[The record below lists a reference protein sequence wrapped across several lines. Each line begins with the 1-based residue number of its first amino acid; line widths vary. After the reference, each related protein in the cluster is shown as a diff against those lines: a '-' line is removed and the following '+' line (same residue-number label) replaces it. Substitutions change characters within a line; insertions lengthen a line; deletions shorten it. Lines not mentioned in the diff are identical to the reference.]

1 MQRGVLGPSTC
12 LRGAFAIAV
21 RRCRQGAQNGCS
33 ALPWCCQCTQ
43 KGCSGCLSLIRC
55 RQGDQNGSK
64 RFKNAQKGAKRLKKA
79 LEKAVR
85 ACPVPPVRSKRLF
98 EPASVP
104 PVRSKRLFESAVQ
117 DHSSKRL
124 DSATLCSAPL
134 CSALLS
140 PCMYMHGSTLVYN
153 LYKCSRSGPR
163 RSRSDPG
170 VLGFSLLRLKNTQKH
185 VNKGSERLKMIK
197 RAAAPPVRSKRLFE
211 SAVQDHSLKKLDSAT
226 LCSAPLCSALLTLC
240 MDMHGSTLVYI

>member
-12 LRGAFAIAV
+12 LRRAFAIAV

-55 RQGDQNGSK
+55 RQGAQNGSK
-64 RFKNAQKGAKRLKKA
+64 RLKNAQKGAKRLKKA

-117 DHSSKRL
+117 DHSLKKAGLGYTVLCASL
-124 DSATLCSAPL
+124 LCSP
-134 CSALLS
+134 CSV
-140 PCMYMHGSTLVYN
+140 HVYARVVVVN
-153 LYKCSRSGPR
+153 IQ
-163 RSRSDPG
+163 PG
-170 VLGFSLLRLKNTQKH
+170 M
-185 VNKGSERLKMIK
+185 E
-197 RAAAPPVRSKRLFE
+197 
-211 SAVQDHSLKKLDSAT
+211 
-226 LCSAPLCSALLTLC
+226 
-240 MDMHGSTLVYI
+240 

>member
-1 MQRGVLGPSTC
+1 MLVSVTLCSDPLCSALLRYVHGYARVHTSISIQEVLVQRGVLGPSTC

-55 RQGDQNGSK
+55 RQGAQNGSK
-64 RFKNAQKGAKRLKKA
+64 RLKNAQKDAKRLKKA

-104 PVRSKRLFESAVQ
+104 PVRSKRLFETAVR
-117 DHSSKRL
+117 DHYSKVL
-124 DSATLCSAPL
+124 GSATLCSEPLYPAP
-134 CSALLS
+134 
-140 PCMYMHGSTLVYN
+140 
-153 LYKCSRSGPR
+153 
-163 RSRSDPG
+163 
-170 VLGFSLLRLKNTQKH
+170 
-185 VNKGSERLKMIK
+185 
-197 RAAAPPVRSKRLFE
+197 
-211 SAVQDHSLKKLDSAT
+211 T
-226 LCSAPLCSALLTLC
+226 LCSEPLYPALLCSV
-240 MDMHGSTLVYI
+240 HVYARVHTSIYISIC